1 MKKLIQDFTKQLIE
15 AVEIG
20 NNAQLNPALKPI
32 NNVLICGIGGSG
44 IGGRIIANLARL
56 EAKIPIANC
65 NEYDIPSYVNEN
77 TLVIA
82 SSYSGNTEEVL
93 SMVNQAV
100 NANAQIACITSG
112 GELFDL
118 AKEKGYNYIKIPGG
132 NPPRACLG
140 YSFTQL
146 LMYFCHYKIINDKA
160 LDELQSAI
168 DLLVEDATEI
178 EIIAGELAKNLS
190 DKIPVIYSS
199 GVYEPIASRFCQ
211 QLNENSKMLC
221 WYNKFPALNHNEI
234 VGWTQKNDKLAVVF
248 FNCQEDYYRTK
259 ARFEF
264 TKKVVSKYA
273 GTVSEIFIKGNNA
286 IERSLYLIHLTDWIS
301 IKIAEINNTD
311 PVEIRVIDALKEELG
326 TLN

>member
-20 NNAQLNPALKPI
+20 NNAQLNAALNPI
-32 NNVLICGIGGSG
+32 HNVLICGIGGSG
-44 IGGRIIANLARL
+44 IGGKIVANLTRL
-56 EAKIPIANC
+56 EASIPIANC
-65 NEYDIPSYVNEN
+65 NEYDIPSYVNKN

-93 SMVNQAV
+93 SMINQAV
-100 NANAQIACITSG
+100 KVNAQIACITSG

-118 AKEKGYNYIKIPGG
+118 AVDKGYNYIKIPGG

-146 LMYFCHYKIINDKA
+146 LMYFCHYNIINNKA

-168 DLLVEDATEI
+168 NLLLEDATEI

-234 VGWTQKNDKLAVVF
+234 VGWTEKQDKLAVVF

-259 ARFEF
+259 ARYEF
-264 TKKVVSKYA
+264 TKKVVSEYA

-286 IERSLYLIHLTDWIS
+286 IERTLYLVHLTDWIS

-311 PVEIRVIDALKEELG
+311 PVEIRVIDALKNELG